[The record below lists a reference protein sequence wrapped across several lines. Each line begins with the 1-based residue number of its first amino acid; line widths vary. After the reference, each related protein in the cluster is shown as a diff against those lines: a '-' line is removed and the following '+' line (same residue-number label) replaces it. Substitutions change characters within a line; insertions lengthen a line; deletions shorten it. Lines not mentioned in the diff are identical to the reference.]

1 MIRKN
6 KKNCTCKDCGKSLAT
21 PQKLRQH
28 YKSNKNQCR
37 SRTSSPV
44 TLAPI
49 VEQVQVPELTL
60 PEALPALIHEPEPQM
75 QAPTPV
81 AIDRKKFI
89 SQEEADRWVNP
100 NERKPGEHFR
110 TWGARLLK
118 RWNDLDLGEKDRP
131 ENLRECGLLCHDLEQ
146 YDFKSTRLPTK
157 EECSSFRS

>member
-1 MIRKN
+1 MYRKD
-6 KKNCTCKDCGKSLAT
+6 KKNCTCTCCEYKFTKLA
-21 PQKLRQH
+21 KLRQH

-37 SRTSSPV
+37 SRPSSPV

-60 PEALPALIHEPEPQM
+60 PEALPAPIHEPELQM
-75 QAPTPV
+75 QAPAPE
-81 AIDRKKFI
+81 AIVRNEFI
-89 SQEEADRWVNP
+89 SQEEANSWVNP

-131 ENLRECGLLCHDLEQ
+131 ENL
-146 YDFKSTRLPTK
+146 
-157 EECSSFRS
+157 